1 MPDDNSSFP
10 KKTKVVFYGL
20 GLICLLFIIVYGF
33 TRNSFID
40 GFDLSDKGAIGDAI
54 NGMTAPIITLISAA
68 LISYSFLSQIEANKL
83 QVSSNKMIQSQWEFD
98 TYSKLFNEITTAYQK
113 LEIHVGNKYGKN
125 NEFISKDT
133 RTGMGFILYLTENV
147 NDWDKEDIATMLGDI
162 EFILEDFV
170 VLIDYLNKSEINQKD
185 FLQRRIVR
193 FYNMFLENPLTSL
206 KETLNDGEPYFQRYF
221 TTYKKLVAAIDE
233 IKKIELGKNG

>member
-1 MPDDNSSFP
+1 LNQSKSVFP
-10 KKTKVVFYGL
+10 KLIKVIIAMVIVIVILFCFVFL
-20 GLICLLFIIVYGF
+20 F
-33 TRNSFID
+33 TRNTL
-40 GFDLSDKGAIGDAI
+40 FDIYWLGDKGAIGDAI
-54 NGMTAPIITLISAA
+54 NGMTAPIITLISAG
-68 LISYSFLSQIEANKL
+68 LIFYSFLAQIEANKL
-83 QVSSNKMIQSQWEFD
+83 QVNSNKMIQSQWEFD

-133 RTGMGFILYLTENV
+133 RTGMGFIHYLTENA

-221 TTYKKLVAAIDE
+221 TTYKKLVTAIDE
-233 IKKIELGKNG
+233 IKK